1 MGGNSMATIRE
12 VMTPQPVTLPASAS
26 LQAAALLMREHDIG
40 DVLVVD
46 VDGGSV
52 LGVVTD
58 RDLVVRGLAAG
69 EPWAS
74 VGEVCSTAVLAVSP
88 DDEVS
93 DAVRLMT
100 DRSVRRLA
108 VVQDGELVGV
118 VSLGDLASEF
128 DPASALGEI
137 SRASAND

>member
-1 MGGNSMATIRE
+1 MATIRE

-26 LQAAALLMREHDIG
+26 LQAAALLMKDRDIG

-46 VDGGSV
+46 GGSV
-52 LGVVTD
+52 RGVVTD

-74 VGEVCSTAVLAVSP
+74 VGDVCSGDVVTASP
-88 DDEVS
+88 DDEVA

-118 VSLGDLASEF
+118 VSLGDLASEY
-128 DPASALGEI
+128 DPESALGEI

>member
-1 MGGNSMATIRE
+1 MATVRE
-12 VMTPQPVTLPASAS
+12 VMTPRPVTLPASAS
-26 LQAAALLMREHDIG
+26 LQAAALLMKERDIG

-46 VDGGSV
+46 VDGGPV
-52 LGVVTD
+52 RGVVTD

-74 VGEVCSTAVLAVSP
+74 VGDVCSTDVVTVSP
-88 DDEVS
+88 DDEVA

-100 DRSVRRLA
+100 DRSVRRVA
-108 VVQDGELVGV
+108 VVQEGELVGV
-118 VSLGDLASEF
+118 VSLGDLASEY

-137 SRASAND
+137 SSASAND

>member
-1 MGGNSMATIRE
+1 MATIRE
-12 VMTPQPVTLPASAS
+12 VTTPQPVTLPAS
-26 LQAAALLMREHDIG
+26 
-40 DVLVVD
+40 
-46 VDGGSV
+46 
-52 LGVVTD
+52 
-58 RDLVVRGLAAG
+58 
-69 EPWAS
+69 
-74 VGEVCSTAVLAVSP
+74 VGEVCTTEVLAASP